1 MTSDQS
7 PGAALLFPGQGS
19 QIPGMGRAL
28 SANSEVVRGLFD
40 KADRVLGYPLSKLC
54 FEGPEEQLRL
64 TANAQPAI
72 LTVSVAAAM
81 VLRSRG
87 VRIGAVAGHSLGEY
101 SALVAAGSL
110 TFEDAVVAVHRRG
123 RYMQE
128 AVPVGKGTM
137 AALLGLD
144 MQTVEEICA
153 EATSGPE
160 SLVEVAND
168 NAPGQIVVAGHTDA
182 AGRAMEIARARGA
195 KRAVSLPVSAPFHC
209 SLMQPARE
217 RLEKDLVALSFAD
230 LEVPLVTNVE
240 AREIRSGAEARY
252 ALIRQVTSRVRW
264 TESVRRLVTMGFRNA
279 IESGPGQVIAGLVRR
294 IDPALS
300 VVPAGDPP
308 GIEKAVASAGGA

>member
-1 MTSDQS
+1 MSADRN

-28 SANSEVVRGLFD
+28 STHSEVVRGLFSQ
-40 KADRVLGYPLSKLC
+40 ADRALGYPLSRLC
-54 FEGPEEQLRL
+54 FEGPEEELRL

-72 LTVSVAAAM
+72 LTVSVAAAV
-81 VLRSRG
+81 VLKTRG

-101 SALVAAGSL
+101 SALVAAGSIG
-110 TFEDAVVAVHRRG
+110 FEEAVVAVHRRG

-128 AVPVGKGTM
+128 AVPVGQGTM
-137 AALLGLD
+137 AALLGLEMD
-144 MQTVEEICA
+144 TVEEVCA

-182 AGRAMEIARARGA
+182 ARRAMEIARQRGA
-195 KRAVSLPVSAPFHC
+195 KRAVALSVSAPFHC
-209 SLMQPARE
+209 SLMKPARD
-217 RLEKDLVALSFAD
+217 RLEKDLIAMTFED

-240 AREIRSGAEARY
+240 AREIQSGAEARY

-264 TESVRRLVTMGFRNA
+264 TESVRRLVALGFRNA
-279 IESGPGQVIAGLVRR
+279 IESGPGQVLAGLVRR
-294 IDPALS
+294 IDPSLV

-308 GIEKAVASAGGA
+308 GIEKAVASAGGE